1 MYISARER
9 IMLEILLDKSEEMTV
24 KDLADDM
31 DVSVRT
37 IHRDLKGLES
47 TLKDYELQLVKKSGV
62 GIQIIGEEDKA
73 EELKLALLHVTYSE
87 YTPDER
93 QTMIL
98 CALLE
103 SREPVKLVA
112 ISNDLNVTIATISND
127 LTKLENRLHELDLS
141 LIRKRG
147 YGVEIVGS
155 ETAKRKAMRAVIAE
169 NLNEVEFLSL
179 VKENIQKKST
189 KQIDSISERLL
200 GLVEKNKLFIVEKAI
215 EEVNTEI
222 SYSMADSAYI
232 GLVVHL
238 ALAIERIIQGE
249 NINIDQDYL
258 EGLQSVAEYK
268 MAKKIIRKLEK
279 AFNIDIPDA
288 EIGYITMHLQGAKLR
303 HDKEYLLEDSS
314 LQIAIKAKSLI
325 KYVEEQLQIDLL
337 SNASLFQGLVTHLKP
352 ALFRVKQNMGIANPL
367 MQKIKQDYGD
377 LFNIVKGGV
386 SKVFLD
392 LIVPDEEIAY
402 LVMHFG
408 SALGKTRTA
417 DLKALVICS
426 TGIGTSKMLATRLKQ
441 ELPEIGTLTNVSLF
455 ELNRIQLEE
464 YDLVISTINLPA
476 FDKEHIVVSP
486 ILTKEEINRLRNYI
500 DKQTEDHART
510 RKVPLADI
518 DFPVHQSA
526 EQLIMSLRNLSQ
538 YTDTIATVLEGF
550 SVMNVSQFENMEG
563 ILARA
568 CEYLNDSGVI
578 EDPGLVKNA
587 LLEREKLGGLGIPG
601 TRLAL
606 FHARSDQV
614 LRPSFNLLALEDSL
628 SVKAMDQT
636 DIETDSILLLLS
648 PETFSSQGLEVLSFI
663 SSIIIENEHSIALFE
678 SKNANSIS
686 SYLAANFEQFF
697 NGKLKEMRND

>member
-1 MYISARER
+1 
-9 IMLEILLDKSEEMTV
+9 MLEILLEKSEEMTV
-24 KDLADDM
+24 KDLADEM

-47 TLKDYELQLVKKSGV
+47 TLKDYQLQLVKKSGV
-62 GIQIIGEEDKA
+62 GIQIIGEEDKV
-73 EELKLALLHVTYSE
+73 EEFKLALLHVTYSE

-127 LTKLENRLHELDLS
+127 LTKLEGRLHELDLS
-141 LIRKRG
+141 LVRKRG

-179 VKENIQKKST
+179 VRENIQRKST

-258 EGLQSVAEYK
+258 EGLQSVPEYK

-303 HDKEYLLEDSS
+303 YDKEYLLEDSS
-314 LQIAIKAKSLI
+314 LQIALKAKSLI
-325 KYVEEQLQIDLL
+325 KYVEEQLQIDLI

-386 SKVFLD
+386 SKVFSD

-441 ELPEIGTLTNVSLF
+441 ELPEIGTLKNVSLF
-455 ELNRIQLEE
+455 ELNRLQLEE
-464 YDLVISTINLPA
+464 YDLVISTINLPD

-500 DKQTEDHART
+500 DKQTEDHVRT
-510 RKVPLADI
+510 RKIPIADI
-518 DFPVHQSA
+518 HFPEQQSA
-526 EQLIMSLRNLSQ
+526 GQLIKNLKNVSQ
-538 YTDTIATVLEGF
+538 YTDTIATVLERF
-550 SVMNVSQFENMEG
+550 SVMHVSDFENMEG

-568 CEYLNDSGVI
+568 CDSLSNSGVI
-578 EDPGLVKNA
+578 GDFGLVKNA

-614 LRPSFNLLALEDSL
+614 LRPSFNLLALDDSIR
-628 SVKAMDQT
+628 VKAMDQT

-648 PETFSSQGLEVLSFI
+648 PETFSNQGLEVLSFI
-663 SSIIIENEHSIALFE
+663 SSIIIENEHSISLFE
-678 SKNANSIS
+678 TRNDNSIS
-686 SYLAANFEQFF
+686 SYLAAKFVQFF
-697 NGKLKEMRND
+697 NEKLKEMRNL